1 MLTGS
6 NGNFRSNSNF
16 GLLSAVLDS
25 CVSASRS
32 PHMILDAVVKV
43 ELVNIPR
50 THPSFS

>member
-16 GLLSAVLDS
+16 GLLSACLTAVCLPP
-25 CVSASRS
+25 VS
-32 PHMILDAVVKV
+32 PHVILDAVVKV